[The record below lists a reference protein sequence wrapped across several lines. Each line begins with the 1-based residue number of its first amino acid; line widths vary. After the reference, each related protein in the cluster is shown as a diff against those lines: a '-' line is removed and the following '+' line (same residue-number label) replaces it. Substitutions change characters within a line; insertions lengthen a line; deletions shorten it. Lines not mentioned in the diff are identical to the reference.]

1 MKIFLRLCAP
11 LLLILAFA
19 GQALA
24 APQGYAVAPF
34 QVNAPADY
42 EHLQKAIPQMLSSRL
57 YWQGHFQAAKQDAA
71 AKAVAPAT
79 SDAAAA
85 LRSSLGVD
93 YLIWGDA
100 NVIGKTSTINV
111 HVIDKAGKIWS
122 KAAQAPAED
131 MISGLQRLAD
141 AISAEVFQRPAA
153 GSAQPQTLGAGSAD
167 SGGGRVVK
175 PLNPDMMSNEVDA
188 ANVYLNPEIRYEGYT
203 GSDAYIRAQAL
214 QFPSV
219 GFAVDDVD
227 LDGKNEIIVL
237 EEHRIH
243 VYTYQDGKLKQL
255 AEQEFSYMVNC
266 LAVAVAKVDKG
277 LPKLVI
283 AGQDDRGG
291 PSSIVATYMN
301 GAINIE
307 AEKIRYYLSATKEPG
322 SMRPMIIGQAAEPS
336 SNKFKPGVYEMI
348 LNADGSM
355 MTASPLDLPKD
366 ATVFSFTYLPGGSK
380 DEDHLVVLSP
390 EERLRVYT
398 MSGSRL
404 AETEEKYSGAA
415 VGFPMTKDI
424 KGLGPDRNFI
434 PDTYYIPLPMLPC
447 DLDGDGRFELI
458 VNRPISTAAQFF
470 PNYRF
475 YPQGEIHAMYWDGIG
490 LSLAWKTRRIK
501 GSVLGLSLADFNN
514 DGVLDLVVC
523 VNTHPGTL
531 GVAARKTVVQA
542 YPLDLT
548 KTDPNTQ
555 PYNSQLDN

>member
-1 MKIFLRLCAP
+1 MKVFIRLCASA
-11 LLLILAFA
+11 LLIVAFA
-19 GQALA
+19 GQAFA

-34 QVNAPADY
+34 QVNAPAEY

-71 AKAVAPAT
+71 IKATPPA
-79 SDAAAA
+79 SPDAASA

-93 YLIWGDA
+93 YLIWGDV
-100 NVIGKTSTINV
+100 NVIGKASTLTV
-111 HVIDKAGKIWS
+111 HVVDQAGKTWS

-131 MISGLQRLAD
+131 LISALQRVAD

-153 GSAQPQTLGAGSAD
+153 GTAQPQKLEDGTGS
-167 SGGGRVVK
+167 GGRVIK

-188 ANVYLNPEIRYEGYT
+188 ANVYLNPEIRYEGYA
-203 GSDAYIRAQAL
+203 GSDSFIRAQAL

-219 GFAVDDVD
+219 GFTVADFD
-227 LDGKNEIIVL
+227 LDGKNEIAIL
-237 EEHRIH
+237 EDHRLHI
-243 VYTYQDGKLKQL
+243 YLYRDGKLNQL
-255 AEQEFSYMVNC
+255 AEYEFPFMVNC
-266 LAVAVAKVDKG
+266 LAVNVAKVDSG

-291 PSSIVATYMN
+291 PSSFVATYSN
-301 GAINIE
+301 NQIRIE

-322 SMRPMIIGQAAEPS
+322 SMRPMIIGQAAESS

-348 LNADGSM
+348 LNSDGSM

-366 ATVFSFTYLPGGSK
+366 ATVFSFTYLPGGAK

-398 MSGSRL
+398 LSGSRL
-404 AETEEKYSGAA
+404 SETEEKYSGAA

-424 KGLGPDRNFI
+424 KGLGRDRQFI
-434 PDTYYIPLPMLPC
+434 PDTYYIPLPMISA
-447 DLDGDGRFELI
+447 DLDDDGRYELI

-501 GSVLGLSLADFNN
+501 GSVLGLSLADFDNN
-514 DGVLDLVVC
+514 GVLDLVAC

-542 YPLDLT
+542 YPLDLSKNNPHT
-548 KTDPNTQ
+548 E